1 MKNYT
6 NTSLVPVA
14 SIVIVLSIFA
24 ITNANYNNS
33 NAFAQPQ
40 QQQQN
45 GGGFDK
51 ELNLLKQALT
61 ALNNQDKSAK
71 KSLFDAEGVMEDK
84 LKDNPGAVNAEKRIE
99 AAIKMVGEGNF
110 QAAIDHTNEAIKTLS
125 ELK

>member
-6 NTSLVPVA
+6 NTSLVAVA

-24 ITNANYNNS
+24 ITNANNNNN

-40 QQQQN
+40 QQKQN

-71 KSLFDAEGVMEDK
+71 KSLFDAEGIMEDK

-125 ELK
+125 GLK